1 MGTALSF
8 TQKLA
13 ITNQKGGVCYETE
26 KPHAPSVGAGRG
38 TTGRPEAGGPVR
50 CGGGTVWDAPLLCRG
65 SDHSRPIVW
74 EPGILVL
81 PDLVRSGARGLPAS
95 GHPVFPGPVP
105 IPQGHLCHPE
115 IHPGES
121 AGETAKDA
129 SGYDSG
135 HLQRPDEA
143 GHRGSGG
150 EHGAAPGPSSAG
162 DDRQC
167 AGAGVH
173 PDLSV
178 RAGLADGPFESG
190 VHPGGH
196 GLHDGGHGRLRQA
209 VRGLGQDNPGH
220 EQRHC
225 GVHRRH

>member
-1 MGTALSF
+1 M
-8 TQKLA
+8 
-13 ITNQKGGVCYETE
+13 
-26 KPHAPSVGAGRG
+26 GAG
-38 TTGRPEAGGPVR
+38 GRAAGRLKAGGLVR
-50 CGGGTVWDAPLLCRG
+50 CGGGTVWDAPLLRRG
-65 SDHSRPIVW
+65 ADH
-74 EPGILVL
+74 PGPVERGGEHTML
-81 PDLVRSGARGLPAS
+81 PDMVRSGARGLFAP
-95 GHPVFPGPVP
+95 GHPIFPGSVP
-105 IPQGHLCHPE
+105 IPQGHLCYPE
-115 IHPGES
+115 IYPGES

-143 GHRGSGG
+143 GHRRSGG
-150 EHGAAPGPSSAG
+150 EHGAASGPSSAG

-178 RAGLADGPFESG
+178 RAGLADGPFEPG

-196 GLHDGGHGRLRQA
+196 GFHDGGDGRLRQA
-209 VRGLGQDNPGH
+209 VRGLSQNHPSH